1 MDDYFNKIKCTEC
14 NLALAGSP
22 VSTLDLNTQ
31 ACSSLDSEYK
41 KERNFRCEVDS
52 KVLIFK
58 QQLP

>member
-31 ACSSLDSEYK
+31 ACSSLDSEY
-41 KERNFRCEVDS
+41 NQIDV
-52 KVLIFK
+52 
-58 QQLP
+58 QLLNI